1 MNIKNFNSF
10 LQELFNIVNINNQ
23 LQLNGSYKSEY
34 FALDI
39 DLYNQIKNKNEF
51 ENIPKII
58 DKLRDNY
65 ILSEIKY
72 SFKNGNQQKTKHIYN
87 YEYNELSFIKIDI
100 IIFFHIFPMECS
112 IIYDMESEKTY
123 NEKTMIIDMIQDLK
137 EKNYNKFKK
146 IKRINSILKIMNI
159 DASFLDPILEDINI
173 NVLYISIYRLKFIK
187 ELLNNKL
194 INKTDYDR
202 YYEIIHEDLRKIEL
216 KPTGNLEV
224 FLNNQISDKL

>member
-1 MNIKNFNSF
+1 MNIEKFNSF
-10 LQELFNIVNINNQ
+10 LKELFNIVNINNQ

-39 DLYNQIKNKNEF
+39 DLYNQIKNQNEF
-51 ENIPKII
+51 EKIPKII

-187 ELLNNKL
+187 ELFNNKL
-194 INKTDYDR
+194 INNTDYDR

-216 KPTGNLEV
+216 KPTDNLEE

>member
-39 DLYNQIKNKNEF
+39 DLYNQIKNQNEF
-51 ENIPKII
+51 EKIPKII

-123 NEKTMIIDMIQDLK
+123 NEKTMIIDMIHDLK

-146 IKRINSILKIMNI
+146 IKRINTIFKIMNI

-194 INKTDYDR
+194 INNTDYDR
-202 YYEIIHEDLRKIEL
+202 YYQIIHEDLRKIEL
-216 KPTGNLEV
+216 KPTDNLEE
-224 FLNNQISDKL
+224 FLNKEISDKL